1 MFDTSMSEKPLQSGS
16 PAPPIGA
23 SEFLIP
29 ADMDFQHP
37 SPPPG
42 AGPPKRDRK
51 ARAHAQVSPSG
62 ELDDYFKEG
71 EEKSREMDNAPTPKA
86 GSNVPP
92 PPKAG
97 AVPPPPPKVAATVE
111 SAEDT

>member
-1 MFDTSMSEKPLQSGS
+1 MFDTSMNEKPLLSAS
-16 PAPPIGA
+16 PAPPTVA

-29 ADMDFQHP
+29 ANMDFQHP
-37 SPPPG
+37 SPLPG

-51 ARAHAQVSPSG
+51 ARAHAHISPSG
-62 ELDDYFKEG
+62 ELDEYFKEG
-71 EEKSREMDNAPTPKA
+71 EEKSREMDNAPTLKA
-86 GSNVPP
+86 GSGVPP

-97 AVPPPPPKVAATVE
+97 APPPPPKAAAAVE